1 MGNSKHP
8 DDGRGDGVVR
18 MFGRQW
24 AEDIGSG
31 IRDLI
36 GPQRGTVG
44 ADDLLDWQPCDVP
57 DLEFACSAYLA
68 VPQHDA
74 PLFLAVSHVQAD
86 VVFFPMRSSIARMQ

>member
-1 MGNSKHP
+1 
-8 DDGRGDGVVR
+8 
-18 MFGRQW
+18 MFPIRQW

-74 PLFLAVSHVQAD
+74 LLFLAVSHVQAD
-86 VVFFPMRSSIARMQ
+86 VVFPDAVLHCADAIVGSDGDSWGDGDE